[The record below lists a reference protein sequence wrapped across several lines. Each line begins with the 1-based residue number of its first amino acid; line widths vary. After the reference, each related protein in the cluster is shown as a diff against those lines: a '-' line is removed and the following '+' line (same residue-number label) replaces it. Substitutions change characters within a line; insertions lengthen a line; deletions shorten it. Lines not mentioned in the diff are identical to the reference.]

1 MARFGLSVAVPLLVL
16 LGHCCVRLVDAAG
29 CEAIQL
35 PMCSGMKYNMTQMPN
50 LLHHSAQENA
60 RLSIEQFQDLVDTNC
75 SNLLLFFL
83 CTMYAPICTKSLEFE
98 VESIPPCKGV
108 CVEARSKCEPTMLK
122 YNVTWPEYLSC
133 QHLPEYTRGVCLTP
147 EAIVDTM
154 PDEDDNNNE
163 SGVVTEPVV
172 PGSILPP
179 KPKRK
184 GSCKRCENTR
194 INQGVFL
201 EKAYEYVVRATV
213 TSFVTVG
220 ENLMYTAVIVEDVLK
235 FTDINIPIGEVHLVT
250 EGPCVCPRVTV
261 GVDYVIMCY
270 QDLENGRL
278 RLTEE
283 CIAEEWEEDSW
294 PRLVKKWDKKLR
306 KAKRRE
312 EKLRESPTVGG
323 NSRRRRRQRPEPT
336 EAPSRDR
343 RNRGRSRA
351 DPAED
356 VDSESVS
363 DSLL

>member
-1 MARFGLSVAVPLLVL
+1 MASVGLGLVVL
-16 LGHCCVRLVDAAG
+16 LIALVGHCSTVAEAAG

-60 RLSIEQFQDLVDTNC
+60 RLSIEQFQDLVNTNC
-75 SNLLLFFL
+75 SELLLFFL

-108 CVEARSKCEPTMLK
+108 CVEARQRCEPTMLK

-154 PDEDDNNNE
+154 PDEDEDNG
-163 SGVVTEPVV
+163 SDVITEPA
-172 PGSILPP
+172 IIQPP

-184 GSCKRCENTR
+184 GSCKRCDSIR
-194 INQGVFL
+194 INQGAFM

-220 ENLMYTAVIVEDVLK
+220 ENLMYTTIIVRDVLK

-250 EGPCVCPRVTV
+250 EGPCVCPKVSA

-283 CIAEEWEEDSW
+283 CVAQEWEEDNW

-312 EKLRESPTVGG
+312 EKEKEAPPTGS

-343 RNRGRSRA
+343 RNRGRTRA
-351 DPAED
+351 DLLDD
-356 VDSESVS
+356 VETESVS
-363 DSLL
+363 DSML